1 MNSEDKQKHSNIYTH
16 KAPWNIYGMNWSIH
30 KDKKYRLGTKRLV
43 DHYDN
48 RVEMIQLDNEMGDI
62 KDDPNVS
69 FDSFDHMR
77 WHIVTY

>member
-1 MNSEDKQKHSNIYTH
+1 
-16 KAPWNIYGMNWSIH
+16 MNWSVHIN
-30 KDKKYRLGTKRLV
+30 KKYRLGIKTLVYNYNNKKYRLGIKRLV

-48 RVEMIQLDNEMGDI
+48 RVEIIQLENERGDI